1 MAEKTTV
8 SKNKTAAVGKY
19 SYKYTDLAQIHEE
32 MERQGLRYY
41 QYVEPL
47 IVPGVGVIDYI
58 RTVIID
64 ANTNEELRNV
74 LGFRIVD
81 ANGQN
86 PTQEHGK
93 AITYDRRYSLLAALG
108 WATDDDD
115 ASGNIRTRPER
126 KTQNTARNTPQ
137 NAPHTAEDFVQCI
150 TAEQIDEVRKCLA
163 KMGYAEKDVLKRY
176 KINTITALTMEDY
189 ASFMA
194 GYQKTMEGKE

>member
-1 MAEKTTV
+1 MADKTTV

-64 ANTNEELRNV
+64 AKTNEEIRNV

-115 ASGNIRTRPER
+115 AAGNIRTRPER
-126 KTQNTARNTPQ
+126 KTQNTAPKCPRNAEFSKMINDAQRTEVEEALDDMKLTASALHSRYGVDAVADLTEAQ
-137 NAPHTAEDFVQCI
+137 YKDFINSYRKFKEGQENA
-150 TAEQIDEVRKCLA
+150 
-163 KMGYAEKDVLKRY
+163 
-176 KINTITALTMEDY
+176 
-189 ASFMA
+189 
-194 GYQKTMEGKE
+194 

>member
-115 ASGNIRTRPER
+115 AAGNVKTRQAQ
-126 KTQNTARNTPQ
+126 KTQNTAPKCPRNAEFSKMINDAQRTEVEE
-137 NAPHTAEDFVQCI
+137 ALDDMKLTAAALHSRYGVSAVADLTEAQYKDFI
-150 TAEQIDEVRKCLA
+150 ESYRKF
-163 KMGYAEKDVLKRY
+163 K
-176 KINTITALTMEDY
+176 
-189 ASFMA
+189 
-194 GYQKTMEGKE
+194 EG

>member
-64 ANTNEELRNV
+64 AKTNEEIRNV

-115 ASGNIRTRPER
+115 AAGNIRTRPER
-126 KTQNTARNTPQ
+126 KTQNTAPKCPRNAEFSKMINDAQRTEVEE
-137 NAPHTAEDFVQCI
+137 ALDDMKLTASALHSRYGVDAVADLTEAQYKDF
-150 TAEQIDEVRKCLA
+150 IDSYRKF
-163 KMGYAEKDVLKRY
+163 K
-176 KINTITALTMEDY
+176 
-189 ASFMA
+189 
-194 GYQKTMEGKE
+194 EGKENA

>member
-32 MERQGLRYY
+32 IERQGLRYY

-115 ASGNIRTRPER
+115 AAGNVKTRPER
-126 KTQNTARNTPQ
+126 KTQNTAPKCPRNAEFSKMINDAQRTEVEEALDDMKLTAAALHSSYGVSAVADLTEAQ
-137 NAPHTAEDFVQCI
+137 YKDFIEKYRKFKEGIENA
-150 TAEQIDEVRKCLA
+150 
-163 KMGYAEKDVLKRY
+163 
-176 KINTITALTMEDY
+176 
-189 ASFMA
+189 
-194 GYQKTMEGKE
+194 

>member
-41 QYVEPL
+41 QYIEPCYSETA
-47 IVPGVGVIDYI
+47 PIDYMYTVIMNADGEMI
-58 RTVIID
+58 RTCRGCRV
-64 ANTNEELRNV
+64 
-74 LGFRIVD
+74 VD

-93 AITYDRRYSLLAALG
+93 AITYARRYSLLMALG

-115 ASGNIRTRPER
+115 AAGNIRTRPER
-126 KTQNTARNTPQ
+126 KTQNTAQKCPRNAEFSKMINDAQRTEVEE
-137 NAPHTAEDFVQCI
+137 ALDDMKLTASALHSRYGVDAVADLTEAQYKDFI
-150 TAEQIDEVRKCLA
+150 ESYRKF
-163 KMGYAEKDVLKRY
+163 K
-176 KINTITALTMEDY
+176 
-189 ASFMA
+189 
-194 GYQKTMEGKE
+194 EG

>member
-32 MERQGLRYY
+32 MERQCLRYY

-115 ASGNIRTRPER
+115 AAGNVKTRQAQ
-126 KTQNTARNTPQ
+126 KTQNTAPKCPRNAEFSKMINDAQRTEVEE
-137 NAPHTAEDFVQCI
+137 ALDDMKLTAAALHSRYGVSAVADLTEAQYKDFI
-150 TAEQIDEVRKCLA
+150 ESYRKF
-163 KMGYAEKDVLKRY
+163 K
-176 KINTITALTMEDY
+176 
-189 ASFMA
+189 
-194 GYQKTMEGKE
+194 EG

>member
-115 ASGNIRTRPER
+115 AAGNIRTRPEY
-126 KTQNTARNTPQ
+126 KNQNTAPKCPRNAEFSKMINDAQRTEVEE
-137 NAPHTAEDFVQCI
+137 ALDDMKLTASALHSRYGVDAVADLTEAQYKDF
-150 TAEQIDEVRKCLA
+150 IDSYRKF
-163 KMGYAEKDVLKRY
+163 K
-176 KINTITALTMEDY
+176 
-189 ASFMA
+189 
-194 GYQKTMEGKE
+194 EGKENA

>member
-41 QYVEPL
+41 QYIEPVETPAGM
-47 IVPGVGVIDYI
+47 VDYVH
-58 RTVIID
+58 TVIM
-64 ANTNEELRNV
+64 NTDGEDLRSCCGCRV
-74 LGFRIVD
+74 VD

-93 AITYDRRYSLLAALG
+93 AITYARRYSLLMALG

-115 ASGNIRTRPER
+115 AAGNIRTRPER
-126 KTQNTARNTPQ
+126 KTQNTAPKCPRNAEFSKMINDAQRTEVEE
-137 NAPHTAEDFVQCI
+137 ALDDMKLTASALHSRYGVDAVADLTEAQYKDFI
-150 TAEQIDEVRKCLA
+150 ESYRKF
-163 KMGYAEKDVLKRY
+163 K
-176 KINTITALTMEDY
+176 
-189 ASFMA
+189 
-194 GYQKTMEGKE
+194 EG

>member
-115 ASGNIRTRPER
+115 AAGNIRTRPER
-126 KTQNTARNTPQ
+126 KTQNTAPKCPRNAEFSKMINDAQRTEVEE
-137 NAPHTAEDFVQCI
+137 ALDDMKLTASALHSRYGVDAVADLTEAQYKDFI
-150 TAEQIDEVRKCLA
+150 ESYRKF
-163 KMGYAEKDVLKRY
+163 K
-176 KINTITALTMEDY
+176 
-189 ASFMA
+189 
-194 GYQKTMEGKE
+194 EG

>member
-47 IVPGVGVIDYI
+47 VVPGVGVIDYI

-115 ASGNIRTRPER
+115 AAGNVKTRPAQ
-126 KTQNTARNTPQ
+126 KTQTTATKCPRNAEFSKMINDAQRTEVEEALDDMKLTADALHSRYGV
-137 NAPHTAEDFVQCI
+137 NAVADLTEAQYKDFI
-150 TAEQIDEVRKCLA
+150 ENYRKFKEVIENA
-163 KMGYAEKDVLKRY
+163 
-176 KINTITALTMEDY
+176 
-189 ASFMA
+189 
-194 GYQKTMEGKE
+194 